1 MKKSDL
7 PVCEENIK
15 ARIRERWMNHQKKE
29 KWKIV
34 VIDDDPTGTQ
44 TVHDVPV
51 YTHCD
56 RESILDGFQS
66 PFPIF
71 YLLSNSRSMK
81 DEDTKQLYHILGKE
95 ILSVSRET
103 QIPFLLV
110 NRGDSTLRGHYP
122 LETQCLK
129 QAMEEMGDIVID
141 GEILVPFFPEGGRF
155 TFGDIHYVQQDEELI
170 PVGKT
175 EFAQD
180 KTFAYHASDLKQWIE
195 EKTKGEIRADKVLS
209 FSLEMLRDSSEEEI
223 AEKLMHVKNFGKVI
237 VNAVCYEDLMAF
249 AGGLEL
255 ACQNGK
261 KFIIQSAAALPK
273 VLGRIS
279 EQPLLKKKDM
289 IKEKSNCGG
298 LVIVGSHVKK
308 TSEQLDVLLKQ
319 KPVQPIEFNQHL
331 ILDQKAIEQECR
343 RVSALCNQ
351 YLKDGKTTV
360 VFTKRQRLDLNTG
373 NPEDE
378 LKIAGK
384 ISECL
389 TDIVKKLEIEPAF
402 VIAKGGITSNDIASK
417 GLNIHRGMVLGQILP
432 GVPVWEGDKDSLFS
446 GIPYVV
452 FPGNVGDADSLR
464 KAVDILE
471 GREKPSIGIIIGDG
485 SGVGPELIVKL
496 AGSGVLEDCAKPV
509 IIGDVRLW
517 KKAIECFGK
526 NVRWKEFTSISEA
539 DWEEGIPVISIGE
552 QDPEQFLIG
561 MVNESCGKACIEM
574 IEYAADCFQKGFI
587 QGICYG
593 PLNKSAMKKAHS
605 PASSETELFA
615 ELFGQ
620 TSGYGEINML
630 DGVWT
635 TRVTSHIPVS
645 EISRNL
651 TKDKVLESISQA
663 DVMLKRA
670 GYEKPRI
677 GVSALNPHAG
687 ENGLC
692 GGEEI
697 CVIQPAVKEAKKNGI
712 DATGPVSADVLFK
725 QAFDGKYEAVV
736 TMYHDQ
742 GQIALKLRGF
752 ERGITIGGGLKA
764 PVTTC
769 AHGTA
774 HDIAWKGIAS
784 PQSLE
789 NAYRMVCKMAAL
801 ELSQKVNGIYGDTL
815 GSQS

>member
-7 PVCEENIK
+7 PVCEEMIK
-15 ARIRERWMNHQKKE
+15 ARIRERWRNHQRKE
-29 KWKIV
+29 QWKIV

-44 TVHDVPV
+44 TVHDIPV

-66 PFPIF
+66 TFPMF

-81 DEDTKQLYHILGKE
+81 DEDTKQLYYMLGKE

-103 QIPFLLV
+103 GIPFLLI

-129 QAMEEMGDIVID
+129 QSMEAMGDFVID
-141 GEILVPFFPEGGRF
+141 GEILIPFFPEGGRI
-155 TFGDIHYVQQDEELI
+155 TFGDIHYVQQGEALI

-180 KTFAYHASDLKQWIE
+180 KTFAYRASDLKEWIE
-195 EKTKGEIRADKVLS
+195 EKTKGEIQADRILS
-209 FSLEMLRDSSEEEI
+209 FSLEMLRGSSEAEI
-223 AEKLMHVKNFGKVI
+223 AEKLMQVKNFGKVI

-261 KFIIQSAAALPK
+261 KFIIQSAAAVPK

-289 IKEKSNCGG
+289 IKEESSCGG

-308 TSEQLDVLLKQ
+308 TSEQLEVLLKESS
-319 KPVQPIEFNQHL
+319 VQPVEFNQHL
-331 ILDQKAIEQECR
+331 ILDQKATEDECR
-343 RVSALCNQ
+343 RVSSLCNR
-351 YLKDGKTTV
+351 YLKEGKTTV

-384 ISECL
+384 ISDCL
-389 TDIVKKLEIEPAF
+389 AGLVKNLEVKPAF
-402 VIAKGGITSNDIASK
+402 LIAKGGITSNDIAAK
-417 GLNIHRGMVLGQILP
+417 GLNIHRGMVMGQILP

-452 FPGNVGDADSLR
+452 FPGNVGSADSLK
-464 KAVDILE
+464 KAVEILE
-471 GREKPSIGIIIGDG
+471 GREKPVIGIIIGDG

-496 AGSGVLEDCAKPV
+496 AGKGILEECARPV

-517 KKAIECFGK
+517 KKAIECFGEK
-526 NVRWKEFTSISEA
+526 VYWKEFTSVSEA
-539 DWEEGIPVISIGE
+539 DWEHGIPVISIGE
-552 QDPEQFLIG
+552 QNPEQFSVG
-561 MVNESCGKACIEM
+561 KVNESCGKACIEM
-574 IEYAADCFQKGFI
+574 IEYAADCFQKGVI

-615 ELFGQ
+615 ALFGQ

-651 TKDKVLESISQA
+651 TKEKVLEAILQA
-663 DVMLKRA
+663 DTMMKRA

-692 GGEEI
+692 GKEEI
-697 CVIQPAVKEAKKNGI
+697 CVIRPAVTDAQEKGI
-712 DATGPVSADVLFK
+712 DAAGPVPADVLFK
-725 QAFDGKYEAVV
+725 QAFDGKYQAVV

-752 ERGITIGGGLKA
+752 ERGITIGGGLIA

-774 HDIAWKGIAS
+774 HDIAWKGLAS
-784 PQSLE
+784 PKSLE

-801 ELSQKVNGIYGDTL
+801 DQEHRNIKNNRITP
-815 GSQS
+815 